1 MRDQV
6 NTATTSTEERQPP
19 TKVSPWLLWFGV
31 LGGVAAWTVQL
42 FMSWSTMELACVG
55 NGPGLTARITVWV
68 STGVPW
74 LVAIAATVSVL
85 YERVKIGKLPDDEL
99 TSGRLS
105 LMTTVGLILDLF
117 TVGIITAGGIA
128 LLVLRPCA

>member
-6 NTATTSTEERQPP
+6 NTATASTEVQPEV
-19 TKVSPWLLWFGV
+19 KVSPLLLWFGV
-31 LGGVAAWTVQL
+31 LGGVVAWSVQL

-55 NGPGLTARITVWV
+55 NGPGMTARITVWV
-68 STGVPW
+68 STAVPW
-74 LVAIAATVSVL
+74 LVAVAATVSVL
-85 YERVKIGKLPDDEL
+85 YERSKIGKLPADEL
-99 TSGRLS
+99 THGRLS

>member
-1 MRDQV
+1 M
-6 NTATTSTEERQPP
+6 NAATTPTEPQPQ
-19 TKVSPWLLWFGV
+19 TKVSPGLLWFGV

-74 LVAIAATVSVL
+74 LVALAATVAVL
-85 YERVKIGKLPDDEL
+85 RERAKISDLPVDDL
-99 TSGRLS
+99 AVGRVSLLS
-105 LMTTVGLILDLF
+105 TVGLILDLF
-117 TVGIITAGGIA
+117 SLGIITAGGIA
-128 LLVLRPCA
+128 LLVLRPCS

>member
-6 NTATTSTEERQPP
+6 NTATTSTESQPP
-19 TKVSPWLLWFGV
+19 TKVSPWLLWFGT
-31 LGGVAAWTVQL
+31 LGGVVAWTVQL

-55 NGPGLTARITVWV
+55 NGPSLTARITVWV
-68 STGVPW
+68 ATAVPW
-74 LVAIAATVSVL
+74 LVAITATVAVL
-85 YERVKIGKLPDDEL
+85 YERSKISKLPADEL
-99 TSGRLS
+99 STGRLS